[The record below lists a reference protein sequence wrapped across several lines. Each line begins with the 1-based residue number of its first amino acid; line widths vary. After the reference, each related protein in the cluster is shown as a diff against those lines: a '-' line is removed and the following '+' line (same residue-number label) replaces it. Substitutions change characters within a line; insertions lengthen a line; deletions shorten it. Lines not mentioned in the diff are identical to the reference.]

1 MEQAKEIKSFFY
13 GQYFSEG
20 IRISLG
26 CMVPVLVCAAIGQFY
41 VGTLISFG
49 ALLIGLSDSPGPASH
64 RRTGMLACLALCV
77 ATFFVTILAHSSIWF
92 MFAVIGILSFTYSM
106 FGVFSSRAST
116 VGAMAMLMMLT
127 NVDDRYSFEEE
138 LQFLLLF
145 LIGAVWYMV
154 VSFSF
159 TKIRPY
165 RLAQQELAESIR
177 HVGDFL
183 RLKSNFYNTK
193 TDYDQNYLKLIEK
206 QVVVHEHQ
214 EKVRDL
220 LLRSKRSIKD
230 TTRIGR
236 FLTLVFNDIVD
247 IFEQSMSTFYD
258 YAAIRKKFADTGAL
272 HHFRFVLIKLTHE
285 LDHFAYQLTI
295 NKMPVPLYDFTKDI
309 ENLKAKVEQIDSAHP
324 ELNTLPLKKIIVNIR
339 RIAALISNMYGY
351 SRINTAEIKK
361 QEIDEADKFIQTSH
375 IDWKVFRN
383 NLSLSSSI
391 FRHSLR
397 MGIVMAFSFL
407 LVQFANF
414 SNHGTFW
421 VLLTILVIL
430 KPGFGLTK
438 ERNFQR
444 LIGTVI
450 GGILG
455 GIILITVHHPI
466 VLFGFLILFFLIAYS
481 LFRINYIMF
490 VVFLTPYALIM
501 ISFTG
506 VNTLTVVQERIL
518 DTLIGCA
525 IAFLSSY
532 IIFPNWESSQ
542 IKTTVSKLLLANYHF
557 FEQIAKILAN
567 IPVDVTEY
575 KLARKE
581 VYIASANMGSAF
593 QRLLT
598 EPKWQQKNT
607 KEINRFVVLNHLFSS
622 YASSLYS
629 GLDNAESYQLTPE
642 QFATLKRIA
651 QNLYKILLH
660 LDIEDLPEDWTKN
673 YVTPTDTPE
682 NTTDSDLITERLQ
695 FLLKISADLQ
705 KATDEVIRKDE
716 LKSTNETAIS
726 NG

>member
-20 IRISLG
+20 VRISLG
-26 CMVPVLVCAAIGQFY
+26 CMVPVLVCALIGQFY

-64 RRTGMLACLALCV
+64 RRTGMLICLALCTI
-77 ATFFVTILAHSSIWF
+77 TFLITILANTSILL
-92 MFAVIGILSFTYSM
+92 MCIVIALLSFTYSM
-106 FGVFSSRAST
+106 FGVFSARAST
-116 VGAMAMLMMLT
+116 VGAMGMLMMLT
-127 NVDDRYSFEEE
+127 NVDAMYSLKEE
-138 LQFLLLF
+138 LQFFLLF
-145 LIGAVWYMV
+145 LIGAVWYMF
-154 VSFSF
+154 VSFSI

-177 HVGDFL
+177 HVADFL

-206 QVVVHEHQ
+206 QVHVHEHQ
-214 EKVRDL
+214 ENVREL

-258 YAAIRKKFADTGAL
+258 YSTIRKTFAETGAL
-272 HHFRFVLIKLTHE
+272 HHFRFVLVKLTHE
-285 LDHFAYQLTI
+285 LDHFAYQLTT
-295 NKMPVPLYDFTKDI
+295 NKMPVPLYSFAKDI
-309 ENLKAKVEQIDSAHP
+309 ENLKAKVDQIEITHP
-324 ELNTLPLKKIIVNIR
+324 NLNTLPLKKIIVNIR
-339 RIAALISNMYGY
+339 KIATLISNMYSY
-351 SRINTAEIKK
+351 SRVNTADIKK
-361 QEIDEADKFIQTSH
+361 QEIDEANKFIQTSH

-397 MGIVMAFSFL
+397 MAIVMSSTFILVKFADFSD
-407 LVQFANF
+407 QG
-414 SNHGTFW
+414 SFW

-450 GGILG
+450 GGIMG
-455 GIILITVHHPI
+455 GIVLITVHNPI
-466 VLFGFLILFFLIAYS
+466 VLFGFLMLFFLSAYS
-481 LFRINYIMF
+481 LFRINYIMSVLF
-490 VVFLTPYALIM
+490 VTPYVLIM

-506 VNTLTVVQERIL
+506 VNTLEVVQERIL

-532 IIFPNWESSQ
+532 VIFPNWEGSKIQ
-542 IKTTVSKLLLANYHF
+542 GTVSKLLVANYAYL
-557 FEQIAKILAN
+557 EQIAKILTDVPIN
-567 IPVDVTEY
+567 ITEY

-598 EPKWQQKNT
+598 EPKWRQKNT

-622 YASSLYS
+622 YASSLYL
-629 GLDNAESYQLTPE
+629 GLDKSDTIPLSHE
-642 QFATLKRIA
+642 QFAIFRKIA
-651 QNLYKILLH
+651 QNLHRIITT
-660 LDIEDLPEDWTKN
+660 LDVEEVPEDWTKRYN
-673 YVTPTDTPE
+673 PPIESPE
-682 NTTDSDLITERLQ
+682 NNNDLNLITERLQ
-695 FLLKISADLQ
+695 FLLKIS
-705 KATDEVIRKDE
+705 
-716 LKSTNETAIS
+716 
-726 NG
+726 